1 MEYSRHGLSETILT
15 TIVAILVMVLVWGLL
30 AGDEITSWIPA
41 VAVGGLVVI
50 AFVIIRTT
58 ISPDH
63 VRATQISKTLKLSSK
78 TLEHMRNGLNEES
91 AQAVCK
97 LLLPFSQARAIAIT
111 NTNIH
116 LGFSGNRAI
125 DQVSKTPL
133 FSKEMFKVLENREM
147 MVITNPQSLALQ
159 GKHAGFVVEAVVI
172 APLVVRNVSIGS
184 IKFYYDAK
192 PQVDKT
198 QIAII
203 RGFTELLSTQLSMSE
218 LDKQSELR
226 TRAELRALQSQI
238 NPHFLFN
245 TINTIAALIRTDP
258 KRARELLREFSFF
271 YRQTLESSE
280 SFITIEKELKQT
292 MRYVMFEKA
301 RFGDDTIVIKQ
312 DIEEGLENTKVPSF
326 IIQPIIENSVQHGMR
341 SGVPLTIS
349 IKVYKDYDDV
359 VISISD
365 DGVGMSDEN
374 LHSMGKARKSDSKGT
389 GIALRNVAG
398 RLKGFFD
405 SDSSMTIESELNHG
419 TTTTMRLGGAARD
432 KGEEKTDA

>member
-1 MEYSRHGLSETILT
+1 MEYHRHGLSETILT

-41 VAVGGLVVI
+41 AAVGGLVVI
-50 AFVIIRTT
+50 AFVVIRTT

-63 VRATQISKTLKLSSK
+63 VRAAQISKTLKLSSK
-78 TLEHMRNGLNEES
+78 TLEHMRNGLNEDS
-91 AQAVCK
+91 AQAVCD
-97 LLLPFSQARAIAIT
+97 LLLPSTQARAISIN
-111 NTNIH
+111 NTSIH
-116 LGFSGNRAI
+116 LGFAGQRAI
-125 DQVSKTPL
+125 DQVTGTPL
-133 FSKEMFKVLENREM
+133 FSKEMFKVLKEREM
-147 MVITNPQSLALQ
+147 MVITNPQSLAILSE
-159 GKHAGFVVEAVVI
+159 HVGFVLEAVVI
-172 APLVVRNVSIGS
+172 TPLVVRDVSVGA

-192 PQVDKT
+192 PLVDKT

-203 RGFTELLSTQLSMSE
+203 RGLSDLLSTQLSMSE

-258 KRARELLREFSFF
+258 KKARELLREFSFF
-271 YRQTLESSE
+271 YRQTLENSE

-301 RFGDDTIVIKQ
+301 RFGEDTIIIK
-312 DIEEGLENTKVPSF
+312 DEIEEGLENTKIPSF

-341 SGVPLTIS
+341 SGVPLTIT
-349 IKVYKDYDDV
+349 IKVYKDKDDV
-359 VISISD
+359 VISIAD
-365 DGVGMSDEN
+365 DGVGMSEEN
-374 LHSMGKARKSDSKGT
+374 LHFMGKARKANSKGT

-405 SDSSMTIESELNHG
+405 SDSSMTIESEVDHG
-419 TTTTMRLGGAARD
+419 TTTTMRLGGAARQ
-432 KGEEKTDA
+432 KGEDIEDA